1 MVSSRIQFHRF
12 RCSSFVAEAGHDLEA
27 KKGARSMGIPRSRP
41 PSMSLSQTF
50 STAGRH
56 AVTHT
61 VGAVGRPLS
70 SGKIKGIVEWTSI

>member
-1 MVSSRIQFHRF
+1 MVSSRIKFQRF
-12 RCSSFVAEAGHDLEA
+12 RWFSSVAEAGHDLEA
-27 KKGARSMGIPRSRP
+27 KKGARNARSPRARP

-70 SGKIKGIVEWTSI
+70 SGKIKGIVE